1 MDISIFDKLYFKTD
15 LLSIEDTFK
24 PYDYSQFGIT
34 STHSLPF
41 GGLSDAVFQNV
52 LHHFSYGNEFDITDD
67 CHTMLELRGTP
78 NIELSD
84 LDIDV
89 DYLAL
94 IKSIDISILKNSFQE
109 FTELLKAEYLKELQN
124 LLFQATTN
132 IQADILLQGHLDK
145 ICKSVDSLTEMDLQI
160 ELNPIQATISNQF
173 IATYYSLFEDLES
186 AFSDTFPNKF
196 RGYRGRFSNIESKE
210 KATKTDYGNGLIMG
224 DGLRMT
230 PKRAKMLCDSLIK
243 HSYIAEKTRN
253 DTLYNLFT
261 KHQTQRVKTQVD
273 WIANV
278 PDLKYFINRLLREKI
293 ICESGYQKR
302 WTDVSNCFSLRGRST
317 INTTFSKNSQTIS
330 KKSKQKLDRILNNLL
345 EGA

>member
-1 MDISIFDKLYFKTD
+1 VDISIFDKLYFKTD
-15 LLSIEDTFK
+15 LLSIEETFK

-34 STHSLPF
+34 STNLLPF
-41 GGLSDAVFQNV
+41 GNLSNAIFQNV
-52 LHHFSYGNEFDITDD
+52 LYHFSYRDEFDITYD
-67 CHTMLELRGTP
+67 CLAMAELKGMSNT
-78 NIELSD
+78 ELNN

-89 DYLAL
+89 DYSAL
-94 IKSIDISILKNSFQE
+94 IESIDIGILKKSFQE
-109 FTELLKAEYLKELQN
+109 FTELLKSEYFKELQS
-124 LLFQATTN
+124 LLFQASTN
-132 IQADILLQGHLDK
+132 IQADILLQVHLDK
-145 ICKSVDSLTEMDLQI
+145 ICKSVGSLNEMDLQI

-196 RGYRGRFSNIESKE
+196 RGYRASFSDIESKE
-210 KATKTDYGNGLIMG
+210 KTTKTDYGNGLILG

-230 PKRAKMLCDSLIK
+230 PKRAKALCNSLIK
-243 HSYIAEKTRN
+243 HSYVAEKTRN
-253 DTLYNLFT
+253 DTFYNLFT
-261 KHQTQRVKTQVD
+261 KHQAQRVKTQVD